1 MATHAGDLS
10 EINPHL
16 ALWQS
21 ENYVSPGER
30 AWLAWVAK
38 AEKLLG
44 HDLDGDN
51 SEAAKVAGTS
61 CGYSLDEAHDAFADG
76 VTVEE
81 YAAEVMAEKAAL
93 AAQRG
98 AP

>member
-1 MATHAGDLS
+1 MSEFADLS

-21 ENYVSPGER
+21 ENYVSPREVQ
-30 AWLAWVAK
+30 WYAWVRA
-38 AEKLLG
+38 AELRLG

-51 SEAAKVAGTS
+51 SEAAKAAGTS

-76 VTVEE
+76 VTVAD
-81 YAAEVMAEKAAL
+81 YVAEVIAEKAAL
-93 AAQRG
+93 AAER
-98 AP
+98 AAL